1 MLGLFYTKYVSREIV
16 LIELDVYPLVA
27 LCLFEIAYRWNSNCN
42 ILDIIYFLI
51 SNRRHV
57 E

>member
-1 MLGLFYTKYVSREIV
+1 MLGLFYSKYVSREIV
-16 LIELDVYPLVA
+16 LIELDVYPLAA
-27 LCLFEIAYRWNSNCN
+27 LCLFEIAYRRNSNCN